1 MKAEDKTEGNKTYAT
16 AAATQPHTGSQQQAT
31 VGNLKPNNNF
41 TKRQQPAQ
49 QEEQQNGQLHIQGE
63 SSIKEMPL
71 PQRPPRNQRE
81 TRQNQTVGRQ
91 SSPRE
96 IPEMQGATSTAPIY
110 IDLDTDT
117 GNNKQV
123 NFLG

>member
-1 MKAEDKTEGNKTYAT
+1 
-16 AAATQPHTGSQQQAT
+16 
-31 VGNLKPNNNF
+31 
-41 TKRQQPAQ
+41 
-49 QEEQQNGQLHIQGE
+49 
-63 SSIKEMPL
+63 MPL
-71 PQRPPRNQRE
+71 PQRPPRNRRE

-117 GNNKQV
+117 GNNTQV
-123 NFLG
+123 NFLGRGRGRGQSRGQSRGQNRGRIQGKGQGRGSRPQQV

>member
-1 MKAEDKTEGNKTYAT
+1 
-16 AAATQPHTGSQQQAT
+16 
-31 VGNLKPNNNF
+31 
-41 TKRQQPAQ
+41 
-49 QEEQQNGQLHIQGE
+49 
-63 SSIKEMPL
+63 MPL

-117 GNNKQV
+117 GNNTQV
-123 NFLG
+123 NFLGRGRGRGQSRGGGRGQSRGQNRGQIRGQGQGRGSRPQQV